1 MVYKDIW
8 KNTDERGYVKWKK
21 KNVELVKSKLFLRAT
36 AFSCMDDLACID
48 RGIKCLKK

>member
-21 KNVELVKSKLFLRAT
+21 KNGLFVKCGGYSYKKFLA
-36 AFSCMDDLACID
+36 LAI
-48 RGIKCLKK
+48 